1 MSVATQSN
9 VLGVLIGSNPTPI
22 ATASVQITDPSAT
35 ATYIADGQIV
45 MLNHLDSP
53 LQPANANIADT
64 PFVRFVQRSG
74 SNLNFSNRLRGV
86 DLMKVTGVTYTAGQE
101 QIYVLGYNGA
111 TAGTSL
117 DTSVSNQYIFTIV
130 NTWDVQFWSE
140 QQNRDAYN
148 IVLASNTQSNL
159 AQSISYQVNFAMAKR
174 TAAGTGATVKAE
186 MLADGTTDGSSGTPT
201 LAVVNGS
208 DIITLSATNASV
220 QALGAVIRVGATA
233 ATTSG
238 PVYVVIA
245 TPTTDSSLTSTQVR
259 VHTLYQGA
267 TATLTLGTSA
277 YVVTGSANF
286 GVKFT
291 GLPLSW
297 GIPPYSDFKYLR
309 VQFHFDLVNFGATS
323 LTKTQE
329 AKLGI
334 GDYRRV
340 SELEYFAQGN
350 EGALNRTV
358 IPLPTGRH
366 DTVTGATYDSIVLE
380 WADRQKVNAVAGQV
394 PMRQQLYLFIPDG
407 ATQQT
412 LILNQ
417 LNPYIASAG
426 LATITL

>member
-9 VLGVLIGSNPTPI
+9 ILGVLVGANPSPI
-22 ATASVQITDPSAT
+22 STATVQITDSSAT

-45 MLNHLDSP
+45 MLDYLDSP
-53 LQPANANIADT
+53 LQPVNANIANS

-74 SNLNFSNRLRGV
+74 SDLHFSNRLRGI
-86 DLMKVTGVTYTAGQE
+86 DLLKVTGVTYTAGQE
-101 QIYVLGYNGA
+101 QIYALGYNG
-111 TAGTSL
+111 TSGSL

-130 NTWDVQFWSE
+130 NTWDSQFWSE

-148 IVLASNTQSNL
+148 IVLQTNTQSNL
-159 AQSISYQVNFAMAKR
+159 AQSLSFQVNFAMSKR
-174 TAAGTGATVKAE
+174 TSNGTGATVKAE
-186 MLADGTTDGSSGTPT
+186 MLADGTTDATSGTPT
-201 LAVVNGS
+201 MSVVNGS
-208 DIITLSATNASV
+208 NIFTLSATNTAV
-220 QALGAVIRVGATA
+220 QTIGAVIRIGATA
-233 ATTSG
+233 ATTTG

-245 TPTTDSSLTSTQVR
+245 TPTTDSSLTANQVR

-291 GLPLSW
+291 GLPLTW
-297 GIPPYSDFKYLR
+297 GIPPYSDFKYKR
-309 VQFHFDLVNFGATS
+309 VQFHFDLINFGAST
-323 LTKTQE
+323 LTKSQE
-329 AKLGI
+329 SKLGN
-334 GDYRRV
+334 GDYRLV

-366 DTVTGATYDSIVLE
+366 DTVTGATYDTIVLE
-380 WADRQKVNAVAGQV
+380 WADRQRINTVAGQV
-394 PMRQQLYLFIPDG
+394 PMRQQLFIFMPDG
-407 ATQQT
+407 ATQET
-412 LILNQ
+412 LVLNQ

-426 LATITL
+426 LATISL